1 MIQHRILFLTSNVGS
16 LFENKGGCRKYWLS
30 QITKEIIL
38 NCPSFVAL
46 HLQESGGKNYK
57 LNAKEMPV
65 LVDELQKRLASEG
78 YVISRC
84 FLDIQCELI
93 EEFT

>member
-1 MIQHRILFLTSNVGS
+1 
-16 LFENKGGCRKYWLS
+16 
-30 QITKEIIL
+30 L

-93 EEFT
+93 EEFTVCFLTSIEGVGARKKSGWGSA